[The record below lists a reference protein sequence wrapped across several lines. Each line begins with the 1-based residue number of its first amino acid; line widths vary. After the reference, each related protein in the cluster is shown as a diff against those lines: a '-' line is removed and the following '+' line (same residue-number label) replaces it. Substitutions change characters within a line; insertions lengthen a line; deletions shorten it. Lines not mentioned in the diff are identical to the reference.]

1 MPFDLI
7 PDFIPRIGHLDD
19 AVIIPALVF
28 AALRFVP
35 RELVSEHREQFIE
48 TKPFPYRE
56 ILETTANNLKKVGWR
71 RGCISSTHHEGRQ
84 FGLRPQSVRNAGRF
98 IVGANEKLTAFLE
111 LQKTIHA
118 FAVSLIL

>member
-35 RELVSEHREQFIE
+35 RGLERFQRKH
-48 TKPFPYRE
+48 
-56 ILETTANNLKKVGWR
+56 ILHHKCGLQHHVI
-71 RGCISSTHHEGRQ
+71 GCCASRS
-84 FGLRPQSVRNAGRF
+84 
-98 IVGANEKLTAFLE
+98 
-111 LQKTIHA
+111 
-118 FAVSLIL
+118 